1 MKERDPCAC
10 GPPAFEAIFI
20 SILAGLFAE
29 GRVPNGSVLDSGAK
43 DGGFSCYFAS
53 QARTRKFHAIE
64 PLRHNAASISR
75 RFGQCKRID
84 SVQCGLGEHR
94 RRLDPGAEAAKLEQ
108 LTSGPH
114 VPQAGAT
121 ESDEA
126 FTVATID
133 ELLNMTRDALASPCS
148 RGWSPDET
156 LGLVHLD
163 VEGAEL
169 PAVVGGRRALKRDM
183 PLLTLEVHVHQN
195 ASYTRSLLLEVAG
208 LGYDC
213 YLVEEIC
220 GLRAD
225 CRNLICIP
233 HARQQNFMGSPILD
247 LATASRKIFQV
258 DADAMAAHAYPCC
271 ASGGA
276 CCLRGPRH
284 RHCCTKETVA
294 AWLRSTRRDANDS
307 AVLTG
312 LQRDPALFAPTIF
325 FHQARYRFPGPAPGP
340 GMYNT
345 LQ

>member
-163 VEGAEL
+163 VYACRGWNPGLAL
-169 PAVVGGRRALKRDM
+169 PI
-183 PLLTLEVHVHQN
+183 PLLTNPGFGLSCGQGRRRATCSGWWSEGLE
-195 ASYTRSLLLEVAG
+195 T
-208 LGYDC
+208 
-213 YLVEEIC
+213 
-220 GLRAD
+220 
-225 CRNLICIP
+225 
-233 HARQQNFMGSPILD
+233 
-247 LATASRKIFQV
+247 
-258 DADAMAAHAYPCC
+258 
-271 ASGGA
+271 
-276 CCLRGPRH
+276 
-284 RHCCTKETVA
+284 
-294 AWLRSTRRDANDS
+294 
-307 AVLTG
+307 
-312 LQRDPALFAPTIF
+312 
-325 FHQARYRFPGPAPGP
+325 
-340 GMYNT
+340 
-345 LQ
+345 